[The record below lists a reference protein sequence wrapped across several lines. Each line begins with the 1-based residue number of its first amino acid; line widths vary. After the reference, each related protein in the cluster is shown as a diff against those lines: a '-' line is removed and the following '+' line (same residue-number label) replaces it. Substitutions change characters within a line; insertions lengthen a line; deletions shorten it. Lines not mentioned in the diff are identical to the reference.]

1 MPNQP
6 KHRKTKLNTNIQNQI
21 AMKTNTIIDTW
32 QNRLNRIQEL
42 KPMITDENKRIQ
54 AIYLINQLQNRIQNR
69 YKAQT

>member
-1 MPNQP
+1 
-6 KHRKTKLNTNIQNQI
+6 
-21 AMKTNTIIDTW
+21 MKTNTIIDTW

-69 YKAQT
+69 YKAQP